1 MMQMDDDT
9 TNPDTTALPLDG
21 VRVVDLTGAY
31 GPFGPRLLADLGA
44 EVVRIEGP
52 GVPSGEGRFP
62 RTDDGL
68 GLWHV
73 HRNLNKG
80 RVRLDVTSPDGAR
93 ALDGLLAGADVVFLS
108 TAAVAALDPAA
119 VASRHPHLVV
129 TVVTPFGLDGPA
141 ASWKAPELVAQSL
154 AGSVYRSGVPELPPV
169 AAPGSYCEDVGATVA
184 AVASLMAL
192 WQVRDGGH
200 GQVLDVSSILALG
213 QCMDMSL
220 PLWSLLKF
228 DPARAG
234 AGLYPLF
241 ECRDGLARLVLPMA
255 PQDWR
260 SLIAWLGSPPEWTG
274 PAWEQPM
281 LGPDERAAIVE
292 RLPAKFAAATRAE
305 ISASGD
311 AAGVRVTPV
320 LAPAELLTHEHVVG
334 RGTFATVDVD
344 GTGTQGSVTRS
355 LFGIG
360 GRRDRTP
367 SPIRDVPTPAWSAR
381 PAPSGAPSRGLPLA
395 GIRVLEV
402 GSGVA
407 APEAGRVLA
416 EWGADVIKVETQR
429 RVDFQRRVMGS
440 DMNPAFSTPN
450 RCKRDVSIDLATEAG
465 RDLIH
470 RLLPSID
477 VIVENN
483 ATGVIDR
490 LGLGW
495 DTISAIN
502 PGIVLVGTQ
511 LYGDRGP
518 WAERKGYGPSAR
530 SIGGVTW
537 LWAHGPDQPRGVMTI
552 HPDHLG
558 GRLVALASMAGLL
571 QRERTGRGARFDIAQ
586 FEAVS
591 TLIGDLVLHES
602 ISPGAAQ
609 PVGNRSPV
617 HAPWGVYRCAD
628 ETGGESW
635 LAVCA
640 PDDATWRSLVAVA
653 PGLDRPEWAAE
664 ADRWA
669 DRDAVDA
676 AVGSWLRDLDA
687 EQLESELQAAGVA
700 AGRAL
705 HPRLQA
711 EHPHFVARGF
721 PVEIDQPG
729 CGKLIL
735 EGGAWTGTRMGSPRC
750 TPAPMIGE
758 HTAEVLSELLG
769 ITDADLAHLVETGAI
784 ESPTP

>member
-9 TNPDTTALPLDG
+9 TNHDPSALPLAG
-21 VRVVDLTGAY
+21 VRVVDLTGPY

-44 EVVRIEGP
+44 EVVRIEGG

-62 RTDDGL
+62 RTADGR
-68 GLWHV
+68 GLWHA

-80 RVRLDVTSPDGAR
+80 RVSLDVTSVDGR
-93 ALDGLLAGADVVFLS
+93 TALDGLLAGADIAFLS
-108 TAAVAALDPAA
+108 ASA
-119 VASRHPHLVV
+119 VASLDPSEVLARHPHLVV

-141 ASWKAPELVAQSL
+141 AAWKAPELVAQSFG
-154 AGSVYRSGVPELPPV
+154 GSVYRSGVPELPPV
-169 AAPGSYCEDVGATVA
+169 AAPGSYSEDVGASVA
-184 AVASLMAL
+184 ALAALMAL

-200 GQVLDVSSILALG
+200 GQLLDVSSILALA
-213 QCMDMSL
+213 QCQDMSL

-228 DPARAG
+228 DPSRNG

-255 PQDWR
+255 PGEWR

-274 PAWEQPM
+274 GGWDLPL
-281 LGPDERAAIVE
+281 LGQAERDEIVAQ
-292 RLPAKFAAATRAE
+292 LPAKFASATRAE
-305 ISASGD
+305 IAASAD

-344 GTGTQGSVTRS
+344 GAGAQGAVTRS

-360 GRRDRTP
+360 GRRDR
-367 SPIRDVPTPAWSAR
+367 VPALMGDLERPAWSPR
-381 PAPSGAPSRGLPLA
+381 PVPAGSASNGLPMA
-395 GIRVLEV
+395 GIRVLEI

-407 APEAGRVLA
+407 APEASRVLA
-416 EWGADVIKVETQR
+416 EWGADVIKIETQR
-429 RVDFQRRVMGS
+429 RADFQRRVMGS

-450 RCKRDVSIDLATEAG
+450 RCKRDVSIDLGTEAG
-465 RDLIH
+465 QELIH
-470 RLLPSID
+470 RLLPEID

-490 LGLGW
+490 LGLGY
-495 DTISAIN
+495 DTVAAIN
-502 PGIVLVGTQ
+502 PRLVFVGTQ

-530 SIGGVTW
+530 SIGGITW
-537 LWAHGPDQPRGVMTI
+537 LWAHGPEAPRGVMTI
-552 HPDHLG
+552 YPDHLG
-558 GRLVALASMAGLL
+558 GRLVALAAIAGLL
-571 QRERTGRGARFDIAQ
+571 QRERTGRGAKFDLAQ
-586 FEAVS
+586 FETVA

-602 ISPGAAQ
+602 LSPGAAQ

-628 ETGGESW
+628 DEAGAQSW
-635 LAVCA
+635 LAVCV
-640 PDDATWRSLVAVA
+640 PDDATWRALAGVA
-653 PGLDRPEWAAE
+653 PVLDRPEWAAQ
-664 ADRWA
+664 ANRWA

-676 AVGSWLRDLDA
+676 AVGDWLRDLDA
-687 EQLESELQAAGVA
+687 EALETDLQAAGVP

-705 HPRLQA
+705 HARLQA
-711 EHPHFVARGF
+711 SHPHFVARGY

-729 CGKLIL
+729 CGPLIL
-735 EGGAWTGTRMGSPRC
+735 EGPAWSGTRMGAPRC
-750 TPAPMIGE
+750 SPAPKIGE
-758 HTAEVLSELLG
+758 HTAEVLTELLG
-769 ITDADLAHLVETGAI
+769 ADDAELARLVAEGAI
-784 ESPTP
+784 DPF